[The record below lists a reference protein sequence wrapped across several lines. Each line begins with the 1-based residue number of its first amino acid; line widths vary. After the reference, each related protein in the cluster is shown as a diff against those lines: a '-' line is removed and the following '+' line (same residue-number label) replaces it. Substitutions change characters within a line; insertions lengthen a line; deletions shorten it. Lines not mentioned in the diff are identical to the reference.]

1 MQTYEKLFRIFH
13 KLLYL
18 ALRSI
23 NESLE
28 KRDIHGARLLG
39 ISPVVVFQSSTHLTI
54 TCSKSTVQ
62 KKMWNTLKVN
72 NKNTRMTTDAFP
84 CVSIVDFEQGNSKWV
99 LFFL

>member
-1 MQTYEKLFRIFH
+1 MKLGLMQTYEKLFRIFH

-39 ISPVVVFQSSTHLTI
+39 ISPVVVFQSSAHLTI

-62 KKMWNTLKVN
+62 KKM
-72 NKNTRMTTDAFP
+72 
-84 CVSIVDFEQGNSKWV
+84 
-99 LFFL
+99 